1 MVNEVKVGDVVL
13 SRMGR
18 DQGRYFLV
26 TSIVNDDYV
35 TIADGELRKVGKP
48 KLKKKKHLKPEGT
61 NLEVLAE
68 KFMAGKQVFDAE
80 ARSAL
85 RKFNEQSEVKSV

>member
-1 MVNEVKVGDVVL
+1 MVIELKVGDVVL
-13 SRMGR
+13 SKMGR

-26 TSIVNDDYV
+26 TSVVNGDYV
-35 TIADGELRKVGKP
+35 TVADGEVRKVAKP

-68 KFMAGKQVFDAE
+68 KFLASKQVFDSE
-80 ARSAL
+80 LRSAL
-85 RKFNEQSEVKSV
+85 RKFNEQTEVKGV

>member
-1 MVNEVKVGDVVL
+1 MVIEIKVGDVVL

-26 TSIVNDDYV
+26 TSVVNSDYV
-35 TIADGELRKVGKP
+35 TVADGEVRKVGKP
-48 KLKKKKHLKPEGT
+48 KLKKKKHLKVEGS

-68 KFMAGKQVFDAE
+68 KFLQGKQVFDSE
-80 ARSAL
+80 LRSAL